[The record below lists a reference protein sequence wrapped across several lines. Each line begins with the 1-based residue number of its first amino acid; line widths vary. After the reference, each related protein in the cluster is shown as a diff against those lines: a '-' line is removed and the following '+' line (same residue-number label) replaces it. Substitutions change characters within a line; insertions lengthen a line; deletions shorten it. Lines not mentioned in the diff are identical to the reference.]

1 MIMTVGRVHSKSR
14 QAVSLHQS
22 NAAEGETGMTEI
34 CMMSSTTEMHVAG
47 SKISIRSMSVFNRS
61 SAKKGTMTTMVPIA
75 TNLTDSILPKEGVM
89 QDESR
94 RSPKT

>member
-22 NAAEGETGMTEI
+22 NAAEGETGM